1 MPVLLVLAL
10 GCFAGALSLRV
21 IDPVVPAV
29 ARDLHT
35 TAATVALLA
44 SAFAFPY
51 ALGQPVLGPL
61 ADALGKARIIKVC
74 LAVLTVALLVSAV
87 APSIEALFAARV
99 LSGIAAGGIIPV
111 ALAMVGDRFSMAE
124 RQVAIARLILAA
136 VVGQLVSSIG
146 AGFVA
151 SLVGWRV
158 VFVLAGL
165 AALAA
170 LIASIAT
177 LAPRPRA
184 ERRRFTI
191 AGLKSGYA
199 AVFANP
205 RSAICYAA
213 VFVEGFAVYG
223 LSPYVATLLEAQSIG
238 GIREAGIV
246 IAGIGMGGIVYA
258 LLVRLL
264 LKRLGGMFNVMRA
277 GGLIA
282 GLGFCIIAVQ
292 PSWPAQFGAFAV
304 VGLGFFM
311 IHNVLQTQATELAPA
326 ARGSAVAL
334 HAFFFFL
341 GQAAG
346 PVFYR
351 FGLDSIGIAATV
363 VVSAAVMAVLGLTS
377 AHALE
382 RLAGRP

>member
-10 GCFAGALSLRV
+10 GCFAGALSFRV
-21 IDPVVPAV
+21 IDPVVPEV
-29 ARDLHT
+29 ARDLDT
-35 TAATVALLA
+35 TAATAALLA
-44 SAFAFPY
+44 SAFSFPY

-61 ADALGKARIIKVC
+61 ADSLGKARIVKIC
-74 LAVLTVALLVSAV
+74 LAVLTATLLVSAIV
-87 APSIEALFAARV
+87 PSIEALFAARM
-99 LSGIAAGGIIPV
+99 LSGIAAGGIVPV
-111 ALAMVGDRFSMAE
+111 ALAMIGDRFSMAE

-136 VVGQLVSSIG
+136 VIGQLLSAIG
-146 AGFVA
+146 AGFLASLFGWRVVMAVAGSAALVALVA
-151 SLVGWRV
+151 SLV
-158 VFVLAGL
+158 A
-165 AALAA
+165 
-170 LIASIAT
+170 
-177 LAPRPRA
+177 LAPRPKVQRQS
-184 ERRRFTI
+184 FTF

-199 AVFANP
+199 EIFANP
-205 RSAICYAA
+205 RSAICYGA
-213 VFVEGFAVYG
+213 VFIEGLTVHG
-223 LSPYVATLLEAQSIG
+223 LSPYVATLLEARGIG

-246 IAGIGMGGIVYA
+246 IAGIGLGGIVYS

-264 LKRLGGMFNVMRA
+264 LKRLGGMFNIMRA

-292 PSWPAQFGAFAV
+292 PSWPAQFGAFSV

-311 IHNVLQTQATELAPA
+311 IHNVLQTQATELAPT
-326 ARGSAVAL
+326 ARGLAVAL

-351 FGLDSIGIAATV
+351 LGLDSIGIGATV
-363 VVSAAVMAVLGLTS
+363 IVSAALMAATGLAS
-377 AHALE
+377 ARVLE